1 MPEVERVS
9 VILLNYHGYQDTA
22 ECLLSIKKAVKHGL
36 AIQTIV
42 VDVRDK
48 EDLEGQDAQKL
59 LKNFPEVTVLPS
71 ENKGYAGGNNVG
83 IQHALEHTNPDYIL
97 LLNND
102 TRIHPNLF
110 EELIK
115 TAHTHK
121 NQGFFV
127 PKIYFENGREFH
139 AGDYTQEER
148 GKVLWYAGGFVDWK
162 NMYAWHRGVDE
173 VDHGQFDTEETTQFA
188 TGCCLLIPVQTLKS
202 VGLFNKKY
210 FLYLEDLELSQ
221 RLHKKGGKIWYV
233 PTAVVWHK
241 NAGSTGGSGSQ
252 MHTYYFTRNRLLF
265 GMTYAPFRARIALL
279 REVTKKLFHGKPEE
293 KEAVRDYF
301 IGKFGARRH
310 TT

>member
-22 ECLLSIKKAVKHGL
+22 ECLLSIKKAGKHGL
-36 AIQTIV
+36 AVQTIM
-42 VDVRDK
+42 VDVHDK
-48 EDLEGQDAQKL
+48 DDVENQDAQKL
-59 LKNFPEVTVLPS
+59 SKSFPEVTILP
-71 ENKGYAGGNNVG
+71 NKNTGYTGGNNAG
-83 IQHALEHTNPDYIL
+83 MEYALKNTNPGYIL

-102 TRIHPNLF
+102 TRIHPNLL
-110 EELIK
+110 EELVQA
-115 TAHTHK
+115 AHNHQ

-127 PKIYFENGREFH
+127 PKIYFEKGKEFH
-139 AGDYTQEER
+139 SGDYTEEER

-162 NMYAWHRGVDE
+162 DIYAWHRGVNE

-221 RLHKKGGKIWYV
+221 RLHKKSEKIWYV
-233 PTAVVWHK
+233 PAAVVWHK

-265 GMTYAPFRARIALL
+265 GTTYAPFRAKLAL
-279 REVTKKLFHGKPEE
+279 V
-293 KEAVRDYF
+293 
-301 IGKFGARRH
+301 
-310 TT
+310 